1 MTDILPVDSYIREGF
16 AKKLSEQFRC
26 PSAFVSSV
34 DELRNLLTLQ
44 GNSPPEYPY
53 IFLRQ
58 VSVGPNTESYNPN
71 RIARQGVPVTINS
84 DNNQFQLARLY
95 PAKFEIE
102 ATFHTDRMDGPSVSS
117 VNGFVRRWLFAR
129 RNGSLQFNVDY
140 GLTKIS
146 VSYTL
151 SDSVSTPP
159 RESPTD
165 QEPVYKIPGNIT
177 ILGYVSEPELGTRG
191 RINQILL
198 ADAHPDV
205 ASGSQF
211 FKF

>member
-1 MTDILPVDSYIREGF
+1 MTILPVDSYIREGF
-16 AKKLSEQFRC
+16 SKQMIEQFRC
-26 PSAFVSSV
+26 PAAFATSV
-34 DELRNLLTLQ
+34 DELRTLLSMQ
-44 GNSPPEYPY
+44 GNSPVEYPY

-58 VSVGPNTESYNPN
+58 SSVSMSKESYNPN
-71 RIARQGVPVTINS
+71 RLSRQGIPVTINS
-84 DNNQFQLARLY
+84 DNTQFQMARII
-95 PAKFEIE
+95 PANFEIE
-102 ATFHTDRMDGPSVSS
+102 ATFHTNRMDGNAVSS
-117 VNGFVRRWLFAR
+117 VNGFVRRWLFAS

-151 SDSVSTPP
+151 SDSVPTPP

-165 QEPVYKIPGNIT
+165 QESVYKVVATAT
-177 ILGYVSEPELGTRG
+177 IHGYVSEPELGTRG

-198 ADAHPDV
+198 ADAHPTEQT
-205 ASGSQF
+205 GSQF